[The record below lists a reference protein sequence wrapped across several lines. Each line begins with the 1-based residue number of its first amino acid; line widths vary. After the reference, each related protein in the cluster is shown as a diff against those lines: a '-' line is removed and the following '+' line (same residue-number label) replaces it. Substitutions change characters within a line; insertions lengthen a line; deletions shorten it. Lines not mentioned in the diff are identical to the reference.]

1 MPLTEGSKAPKFN
14 LACDGDTR
22 AKLSD
27 YAGKKL
33 VLYFYPKDDT
43 PGCTTEALD
52 FTAQI
57 KNFDKANTS
66 ILGVSADT
74 VAKHEKF
81 KNKHNLKILL
91 GSDEDHEVLNAY
103 EVWVEKNMYGKKYMG
118 IERAT
123 FLIDENGKIQ
133 KIWRKVKV
141 KNHVAEVLEAAK
153 TV

>member
-1 MPLTEGSKAPKFN
+1 MQAKNSSYIFILKTIPPVAPPRRWTSPRKSKT
-14 LACDGDTR
+14 LR
-22 AKLSD
+22 KL
-27 YAGKKL
+27 
-33 VLYFYPKDDT
+33 
-43 PGCTTEALD
+43 
-52 FTAQI
+52 
-57 KNFDKANTS
+57 
-66 ILGVSADT
+66 ILRFSGVSADP

-123 FLIDENGKIQ
+123 FLIDEKGKIQ

-141 KNHVAEVLEAAK
+141 KNHVADVLEAAK
-153 TV
+153 AG

>member
-1 MPLTEGSKAPKFN
+1 MPLTEGSKAPKFT
-14 LACDGDTR
+14 LECDGDTT

-57 KNFDKANTS
+57 KNFHKANTS

-81 KNKHNLKILL
+81 KNKHKLKILL

-153 TV
+153 TG